1 MRQNPVHVAH
11 PARLHNALDVCQ
23 RPRVRRA
30 SIDIRQLHPVAIKVL
45 RTKRRIALVDRKQRR
60 RIRVASLPFHVL
72 RKTFMNPSW
81 RMTPRLLLNEAVR
94 EFVF

>member
-1 MRQNPVHVAH
+1 M
-11 PARLHNALDVCQ
+11 
-23 RPRVRRA
+23 
-30 SIDIRQLHPVAIKVL
+30 L